1 MNRDAKKPDQW
12 NVYRRKMQRCG
23 LTFGELL
30 QSILGFTNKGS
41 VDALQTSLALS
52 NSASLMRG
60 LHRWVKAV
68 SSPHCPLPH
77 PHPPH
82 PPGGCSLFS
91 VLPISPPHPPIRG
104 FSDYMMNCFFV
115 YSSLT
120 VDDRHTACPSVD
132 EVCGDHTV
140 CPSVDEVCGK
150 DV

>member
-1 MNRDAKKPDQW
+1 MDHDKKTDQW

-60 LHRWVKAV
+60 LHRWVQAV
-68 SSPHCPLPH
+68 FCPPPNFLPLSCSPPTRWVQPIFCSPHLPT
-77 PHPPH
+77 
-82 PPGGCSLFS
+82 
-91 VLPISPPHPPIRG
+91 PPIRG

-115 YSSLT
+115 HSSLM
-120 VDDRHTACPSVD
+120 VDYRHSLSF
-132 EVCGDHTV
+132 GR
-140 CPSVDEVCGK
+140 
-150 DV
+150 